1 MPRVRL
7 ILEDDQGNQ
16 SEQTYALEGQCDTL
30 NQIETA
36 VERFKHQ
43 ALPHMERALLTQAQ
57 ERFAAQAQERFAAQA
72 QERFAAQEKKT
83 HQAPPAP

>member
-16 SEQTYALEGQCDTL
+16 TEQSYPLEGQCNTL
-30 NQIETA
+30 NQIDEA
-36 VERFKHQ
+36 VERFKNQ
-43 ALPHMERALLTQAQ
+43 ALPAIEQVLL
-57 ERFAAQAQERFAAQA
+57 AQA

-83 HQAPPAP
+83 PEAPPAP

>member
-1 MPRVRL
+1 MPSVRL

-43 ALPHMERALLTQAQ
+43 ALPRIEQALLTQAQ
-57 ERFAAQAQERFAAQA
+57 ERFAT
-72 QERFAAQEKKT
+72 QEKKT